1 MFYNGIISSQE
12 VFQID
17 LVRNCFP
24 FSSVGMWG
32 ESSLWCEP
40 RRALEATDLASSWHA
55 GKTCWAPG
63 GPMHPTHAFC
73 SISGV
78 TPECAASRQAGLQ
91 SQGSRGSTGEA
102 SACLK
107 GEKNPSSNPPPRTPP
122 PGNLCFSGGSS
133 LSQLSFP
140 ACPAGILCLAPGGP
154 FTLPVRRAQ
163 PSSKALGRI
172 WWEGEKGFY
181 KLPFRNGHFEVI

>member
-12 VFQID
+12 VFRID
-17 LVRNCFP
+17 SGRNRFP
-24 FSSVGMWG
+24 FSSARLWW

-40 RRALEATDLASSWHA
+40 RRALEATDLTSSRHA
-55 GKTCWAPG
+55 GRAPRS
-63 GPMHPTHAFC
+63 PTHTTHAFC

-78 TPECAASRQAGLQ
+78 TPGCAASRQAGLQ

-107 GEKNPSSNPPPRTPP
+107 GEKKKPPSNPPLP
-122 PGNLCFSGGSS
+122 PGNPCFSGGSS
-133 LSQLSFP
+133 PSQLGFP

-154 FTLPVRRAQ
+154 FTVSVRGAQ
-163 PSSKALGRI
+163 ASSKALGRI

-181 KLPFRNGHFEVI
+181 KLPFRNGHFEVM